1 MALGQM
7 TASMLGLGPQTPEAP
22 EYDPVMLNEV
32 LTETTRANIQNLPR
46 IERLANRLNDFNV
59 AQDLSTLEELFPGAR
74 AIMEQ
79 ASSNIQSQLR
89 GELPKDVEEQIRRY
103 GAEAGVG
110 SGTSGSEFAGA
121 RTARDLGLTSLTLE
135 ERGLSSAERW
145 IAQSRSRVPL
155 FNAASM
161 FISPAMGL
169 QNAQFN
175 TTNQWNVD
183 WLQAQLEAKGEVWE
197 QYAMDSIKQVDDL
210 AFSAA
215 SFYAGGGMG
224 GGGAGGM
231 MGMFG
236 GGGSGGPPA
245 GSTYPGYGG
254 QYMSAPTSG
263 GGISYPM
270 F

>member
-59 AQDLSTLEELFPGAR
+59 AQDLETLEELFPGAR

-89 GELPKDVEEQIRRY
+89 GELPADVEAKVRQY

-110 SGTSGSEFAGA
+110 SGTGGSEFAGY
-121 RTARDLGLTSLTLE
+121 RTARDLGLTTLNIQ
-135 ERGLSSAERW
+135 ERGMTSAERW
-145 IAQSRSRVPL
+145 IAASRSRVPL
-155 FNAASM
+155 FNAASL
-161 FISPAMGL
+161 FFSPGQGL
-169 QNAQFN
+169 QNAHFN

-183 WLQAQLEAKGEVWE
+183 WLQEQLDAKGEVWE

-215 SFYAGGGMG
+215 SMGVGGAMG
-224 GGGAGGM
+224 GGGSGM
-231 MGMFG
+231 MSMFG
-236 GGGSGGPPA
+236 GGGS
-245 GSTYPGYGG
+245 STAMDASQSARGADILSRGY
-254 QYMSAPTSG
+254 Y
-263 GGISYPM
+263 
-270 F
+270 